1 MIFLQIPRQNT
12 VVYMSLDEKFSIL
25 DFFSS
30 LSSFTSIRVN
40 DLGLT
45 GSLSSKSVP
54 IKSKKFK
61 LETKEGVSVSPLV
74 VR

>member
-12 VVYMSLDEKFSIL
+12 VVYMSLDGKFSIL

-30 LSSFTSIRVN
+30 LSSFTPIMVN
-40 DLGLT
+40 DPGLT

-54 IKSKKFK
+54 IKSKKVK
-61 LETKEGVSVSPLV
+61 LETLEGVSVSPLV